1 MRVRD
6 GASVVR
12 AYIQQAESMESTRW
26 ASTGI
31 SWQMALE
38 PANNAETGCA

>member
-12 AYIQQAESMESTRW
+12 AYIQQAESIETTRW
-26 ASTGI
+26 GSTESAG
-31 SWQMALE
+31 QMALE
-38 PANNAETGCA
+38 PANAETGCA

>member
-12 AYIQQAESMESTRW
+12 AYIQQAESWKPLDGELQVNGAW
-26 ASTGI
+26 
-31 SWQMALE
+31 MALK
-38 PANNAETGCA
+38 PANAETGCA